1 MRGLRGQAA
10 NQQEVIMNKAASH
23 DAADLSYRLTKIGGL
38 SVALALTAQ
47 IFSAS
52 GAHAQ
57 SASAGI
63 PGPTYAKALGI
74 GLEDWPYPYPVQ
86 FMPLEVR
93 GQNLRMAFMDVAPTG
108 TPNGRTV
115 VLLHGKNFDSSYWS
129 APIGALTAAGFR
141 VVVPDQIGFNK
152 SSKPDLEYSFDF
164 LAANTARLL
173 DSLNIHDVDVVGH
186 STGGM
191 LAVRFARTYAD
202 RVKRLVLE
210 DPIGLED
217 YRIFIPPQTT
227 QGLFEAERHQTVE
240 QYRAFI
246 KRYFPVLPPARFE
259 PFVEWRAR
267 IGLSSEF
274 DRYAMTVALT
284 YQMIYQQ
291 PVRYE
296 YRLLQMPVLLIVGEQ
311 DRTTPLRAYAP
322 AEVAAKMGNYPVL
335 AQQACA
341 EAGNCL
347 LTVMPGLGHV
357 PHMEAPDRFNAEV
370 LDFLRP

>member
-1 MRGLRGQAA
+1 MMPVAKPCAA
-10 NQQEVIMNKAASH
+10 RPSGVFA
-23 DAADLSYRLTKIGGL
+23 KIGSL
-38 SVALALTAQ
+38 SIGVAVMVHFLSAPGAQ
-47 IFSAS
+47 
-52 GAHAQ
+52 AQ
-57 SASAGI
+57 SAGI
-63 PGPTYAKALGI
+63 PGPAYAEPLGI
-74 GLEDWPYPYPVQ
+74 GLEGWAYPYPVH
-86 FMPLEVR
+86 FMPLEIQ
-93 GQNLRMAFMDVAPTG
+93 GQHLRMAFMDVAPTSA
-108 TPNGRTV
+108 PNGRTA

-129 APIGALTAAGFR
+129 ATIASLIAAGFR

-152 SSKPDLEYSFDF
+152 SSKPDIDYAFDL

-173 DSLNIHDVDVVGH
+173 DTLNVGDVDLIGH

-191 LAVRFARTYAD
+191 LAVRFARTYAE

-217 YRIFIPPQTT
+217 YRLFIPPQTT
-227 QGLFEAERHQTVE
+227 ETLFEAERHQTVE

-246 KRYFPVLPPARFE
+246 KRYFPVLPPARYE

-267 IGLSSEF
+267 IGLSGEL

-284 YQMIYQQ
+284 YQMIYRQ

-296 YRLLQMPVLLIVGEQ
+296 YRLLRMPVLLIVGEA

-322 AEVAAKMGNYPVL
+322 AAAAAQMGNFPVM

-341 EAGNCL
+341 EVSDCRVI
-347 LTVMPGLGHV
+347 VMPGLGHV
-357 PHMEAPDRFNAEV
+357 PHLEASDSFDAKV
-370 LDFLRP
+370 LEFLR

>member
-1 MRGLRGQAA
+1 M
-10 NQQEVIMNKAASH
+10 
-23 DAADLSYRLTKIGGL
+23 KIAGL
-38 SVALALTAQ
+38 SAAFALTAQ
-47 IFSAS
+47 VLFTPITQ
-52 GAHAQ
+52 AQ
-57 SASAGI
+57 SGGI
-63 PGPTYAKALGI
+63 PGPTYTEPLGI
-74 GLEDWPYPYPVQ
+74 GLEGRPYPYPVH

-93 GQNLRMAFMDVAPTG
+93 GQHLRMAFMDVAPTG
-108 TPNGRTV
+108 TPNGRVV
-115 VLLHGKNFDSSYWS
+115 VLLHGKNFDSSYRS
-129 APIGALTAAGFR
+129 GTVGALTAAGFR

-173 DSLNIHDVDVVGH
+173 DSLNIRDVDVVGH

-191 LAVRFARTYAD
+191 LAVRFARAHAE

-217 YRIFIPPQTT
+217 YRLFIPPQTT
-227 QGLFEAERHQTVE
+227 ETLFEAERHSTVE

-246 KRYFPVLPPARFE
+246 KRYFPVLPPAQHE

-267 IGLSSEF
+267 IGLSGEF
-274 DRYAMTVALT
+274 DRYAKTVALT
-284 YQMIYQQ
+284 YQMTYRQ

-322 AEVAAKMGNYPVL
+322 AEVAAKMGNYPVM

-341 EAGNCL
+341 EARDCRL
-347 LTVMPGLGHV
+347 MVLPGLGHV
-357 PHMEAPDRFNAEV
+357 PHLEAPDSFNPKL

>member
-1 MRGLRGQAA
+1 MEAA
-10 NQQEVIMNKAASH
+10 VSY
-23 DAADLSYRLTKIGGL
+23 DLAYHSKKIAGL
-38 SVALALTAQ
+38 STAFALTAQ
-47 IFSAS
+47 LLVAPD
-52 GAHAQ
+52 AQ
-57 SASAGI
+57 AQTGGI
-63 PGPTYAKALGI
+63 SGPTYAVALGI
-74 GLEDWPYPYPVQ
+74 GLEGWPYPYPVR
-86 FMPLEVR
+86 FMPFEVG
-93 GQNLRMAFMDVAPTG
+93 GQRLRMAFMDVAPAS
-108 TPNGRTV
+108 TPNGRVV

-129 APIGALTAAGFR
+129 GTIGALAAAGFR

-152 SSKPDLEYSFDF
+152 SSKPDLEYSFDV

-173 DSLNIHDVDVVGH
+173 DSLNIRDVDVVGH

-191 LAVRFARTYAD
+191 LAVRFARAHAE

-217 YRIFIPPQTT
+217 YRLFIPPQTT
-227 QGLFEAERHQTVE
+227 ETLFEAERHSTVE

-246 KRYFPVLPPARFE
+246 KRYFPVLPPAQYE

-267 IGLSSEF
+267 IGLSGEF

-284 YQMIYQQ
+284 YQMIYRQ

-322 AEVAAKMGNYPVL
+322 AEVATEMGNYPAM

-341 EAGNCL
+341 EARDCRL
-347 LTVMPGLGHV
+347 MVLPGLGHV
-357 PHMEAPDRFNAEV
+357 PHLEAPESFNAKL

>member
-1 MRGLRGQAA
+1 MTSPAA
-10 NQQEVIMNKAASH
+10 MKPAAPN
-23 DAADLSYRLTKIGGL
+23 AAHLSRALMKIGGL
-38 SVALALTAQ
+38 SAVLALMAQ
-47 IFSAS
+47 VCWAP
-52 GAHAQ
+52 GAQAQ
-57 SASAGI
+57 PAGI
-63 PGPTYAKALGI
+63 PGPTYVEPLGI
-74 GLEDWPYPYPVQ
+74 GLEGWPYPYPIR
-86 FMPLEVR
+86 FMPLEIH

-108 TPNGRTV
+108 PPNGRTV

-129 APIGALTAAGFR
+129 GTIGALTAAGFR

-152 SSKPDLEYSFDF
+152 SSKPDIDYSFDL

-173 DSLNIHDVDVVGH
+173 DNLDIRDVDVIGH

-217 YRIFIPPQTT
+217 YRLFIPPQTT
-227 QGLFEAERHQTVE
+227 ETLFEAERHSTVE

-246 KRYFPVLPPARFE
+246 KRYFPVLPPARYE

-267 IGLSSEF
+267 VALSGEF

-284 YQMIYQQ
+284 YQMIYRQ

-322 AEVAAKMGNYPVL
+322 PEVAAKMGNYPVM
-335 AQQACA
+335 ARQACA
-341 EAGNCL
+341 EVGDCRVI
-347 LTVMPGLGHV
+347 VMPGLGHV
-357 PHMEAPDRFNAEV
+357 PHMEAPEGFYAEV
-370 LDFLRP
+370 LDFLRR

>member
-1 MRGLRGQAA
+1 MMLTTSRGTAVLW
-10 NQQEVIMNKAASH
+10 
-23 DAADLSYRLTKIGGL
+23 YRLIKIGRL
-38 SVALALTAQ
+38 SIALALMAQ
-47 IFSAS
+47 VVSA
-52 GAHAQ
+52 ARAQ
-57 SASAGI
+57 AQTAGI
-63 PGPTYAKALGI
+63 SGPTYAEPLGI
-74 GLEDWPYPYPVQ
+74 GLEGWPYPYPVQ
-86 FMPLEVR
+86 FMPLEIR
-93 GQNLRMAFMDVAPTG
+93 GQRLRMAFMDVAPTG

-129 APIGALTAAGFR
+129 GTIVALTAAGFR

-152 SSKPDLEYSFDF
+152 SSKPDLDYSFDF

-173 DSLNIHDVDVVGH
+173 DTLNVRDVDVIGH

-217 YRIFIPPQTT
+217 YRLFIPPQTAET
-227 QGLFEAERHQTVE
+227 LFEAERHSTVE

-246 KRYFPVLPPARFE
+246 KRYFPVLPPARYE

-267 IGLSSEF
+267 VGLSGEF

-284 YQMIYQQ
+284 YQMIYRQ

-296 YRLLQMPVLLIVGEQ
+296 YSLLQMPVLLIVGEQ

-322 AEVAAKMGNYPVL
+322 ADVAAKMGNYPVI
-335 AQQACA
+335 ARQVCA
-341 EAGNCL
+341 EVVDCRVI
-347 LTVMPGLGHV
+347 VMPGLGHV
-357 PHMEAPDRFNAEV
+357 PHMEAPDNFNAAV
-370 LDFLRP
+370 SNFLR